1 MCWCKNPGTVLLL
14 VTCKTRGGA
23 EPLQAL
29 GSCSLLLHS
38 PLASS
43 GFAFAGSCRVN
54 PMHCSFASYF
64 SEKQEQDSTDL
75 GTLHVCAHRL
85 LPPFSADKQDMI
97 CKARKNLVLSICGL
111 IKINENQGYHPC
123 PSKCYPKKCRAEGVL
138 W

>member
-1 MCWCKNPGTVLLL
+1 MQVTL
-14 VTCKTRGGA
+14 VKSKSKT
-23 EPLQAL
+23 AL
-29 GSCSLLLHS
+29 IWANC
-38 PLASS
+38 
-43 GFAFAGSCRVN
+43 
-54 PMHCSFASYF
+54 
-64 SEKQEQDSTDL
+64 T
-75 GTLHVCAHRL
+75 CAHRL